1 MSFFIKLI
9 IVALLLTIIF
19 NLFRAMIVMLK
30 PQSQQQSMSHFIGKR
45 LVFSVALIVMLLI
58 LLALGII
65 QPNAN
70 PY

>member
-1 MSFFIKLI
+1 
-9 IVALLLTIIF
+9 
-19 NLFRAMIVMLK
+19 MIVMLK